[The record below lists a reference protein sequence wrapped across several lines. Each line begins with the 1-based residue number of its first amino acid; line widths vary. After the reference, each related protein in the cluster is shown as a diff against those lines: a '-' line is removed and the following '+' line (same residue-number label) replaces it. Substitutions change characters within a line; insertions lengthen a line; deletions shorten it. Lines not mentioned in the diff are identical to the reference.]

1 MQVRA
6 FENLAYV
13 AVANMAGKDLVYS
26 YFGGSNLVCAC
37 SFVETIP
44 QTLGSLLAV
53 VCTALLTACTCQY
66 AFQSCPLSPWHLEAG
81 SWKQCST

>member
-26 YFGGSNLVCAC
+26 YFGGSNLVCLPLRGDDSSPNINITPGGCLHGVAHSTYMPRC
-37 SFVETIP
+37 ISVSC
-44 QTLGSLLAV
+44 TLTV
-53 VCTALLTACTCQY
+53 
-66 AFQSCPLSPWHLEAG
+66 AF
-81 SWKQCST
+81 